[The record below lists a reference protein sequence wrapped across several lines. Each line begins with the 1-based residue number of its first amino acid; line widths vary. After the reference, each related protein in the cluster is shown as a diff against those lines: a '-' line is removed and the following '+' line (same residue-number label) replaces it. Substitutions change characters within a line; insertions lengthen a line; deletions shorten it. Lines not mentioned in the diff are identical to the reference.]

1 MPELVYDD
9 ESPRVQRL
17 LAEIIVAALHEEDM
31 HIQHGECVLAPEA
44 ELAVWHLLAASGCSL
59 SEARAFQS
67 LASGQVN

>member
-1 MPELVYDD
+1 MFVYDD
-9 ESPRVQRL
+9 ENPQHRQA
-17 LAEIIVAALHEEDM
+17 LAEAIVAALREEDM

>member
-44 ELAVWHLLAASGCSL
+44 ELAVWHMLAASGCSL
-59 SEARAFQS
+59 SEARDFHS
-67 LASGQVN
+67 YSGGAAN